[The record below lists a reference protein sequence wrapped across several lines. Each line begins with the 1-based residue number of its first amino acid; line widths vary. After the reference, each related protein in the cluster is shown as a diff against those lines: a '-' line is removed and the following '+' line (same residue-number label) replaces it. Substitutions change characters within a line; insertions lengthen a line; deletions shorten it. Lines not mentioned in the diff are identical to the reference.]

1 MLVVISTTSSEVMND
16 EENILYQADSRIT
29 LLESTM
35 KIHDKEI
42 EEIKRNHKEFSC
54 ILFRKID
61 EMKSEMHA
69 MTLSSQA
76 MSINNQRWMIGLMA
90 GFITQTAVGIFLL
103 IINKGGL

>member
-1 MLVVISTTSSEVMND
+1 
-16 EENILYQADSRIT
+16 
-29 LLESTM
+29 
-35 KIHDKEI
+35 
-42 EEIKRNHKEFSC
+42 
-54 ILFRKID
+54 
-61 EMKSEMHA
+61 MHA